1 MESRGRPRLDSNL
14 NLMPKTLF
22 IDTNKLPRVKTPQG
36 EATEILNE
44 KLAGAKNVL
53 GTLRWL
59 KSGER
64 FTSENI
70 DRHQLIYLMEGKG
83 RIRLDNKDYDVAKGA
98 GVYLGP
104 SETATIQ
111 AADGASLKLFHLVVP
126 HIPK

>member
-1 MESRGRPRLDSNL
+1 MESRGRPGVDPNL

-44 KLAGAKNVL
+44 QLAGAKNVL

-59 KSGER
+59 QPGER
-64 FTSENI
+64 FQTDTN
-70 DRHQLIYLMEGKG
+70 DKHQLLYLMEGKG
-83 RIRLDNKDYDVAKGA
+83 SIRLEGRDHEVAKGM

-104 SETATIQ
+104 SESAVVSATAAPVKI
-111 AADGASLKLFHLVVP
+111 FHLVVP
-126 HIPK
+126 RIPK